1 MDTLLITDLEA
12 IAHIGVKEDE
22 RSVPQTLLIN
32 VKAVADFNKAAQSD
46 CVEDTNSYSAIAKHI
61 KKIVSE
67 TRYHLL
73 EALAHHI
80 LRELFQAFDLK
91 EITITRSIAMPPTD
105 TIDKL
110 VLPLCQ
116 IRPQCHKTAYW

>member
-1 MDTLLITDLEA
+1 MDTLLITDLDA

-22 RSVPQTLLIN
+22 RSVPQILLIN
-32 VKAVADFNKAAQSD
+32 VKAIADFNKAAHSD
-46 CVEDTNSYSAIAKHI
+46 CVEDTNSYSAIAKRI

-80 LRELFQAFDLK
+80 LRELFQTFDLK
-91 EITITRSIAMPPTD
+91 EITIRIEKPHRVANTR
-105 TIDKL
+105 L
-110 VLPLCQ
+110 VG
-116 IRPQCHKTAYW
+116 IEMTRKAEGFS